1 MKGFTIQAQLT
12 SVKPLQG
19 DIFGL
24 NFHTAMVID
33 DQEKLTLI
41 NGLGQEGYLLFKE
54 KEVQDEEIPKD
65 ESDFTG
71 KTPSQRQRAILFS
84 IWKQGIEGK
93 GMEWRDYYNA
103 KMDEIAE
110 ILKRKFD

>member
-1 MKGFTIQAQLT
+1 MKGFTVQAQLT

-24 NFHTAMVID
+24 NFHTAMVIVD
-33 DQEKLTLI
+33 KEKLELI

-54 KEVQDEEIPKD
+54 KEIQEEEVPKD
-65 ESDFTG
+65 EADFG
-71 KTPSQRQRAILFS
+71 SKTPSQRQRAILFS
-84 IWKQGIEGK
+84 IWKQGLEGK
-93 GMEWRDYYNA
+93 DMDWRDYYNF
-103 KMDEIAE
+103 KMDEIAN